1 MQLSSLEQRSLQRLE
16 GFWKV
21 VYHGSL
27 HDCVAKEK
35 SPRLSVFFGKL
46 ANQVAPSTPADF
58 KTVGRPIEIPVPVG
72 ELMRLPINVVVND
85 CRLAIDP
92 KVPLPSEGIGD
103 FDVELEAPNIRLI
116 DRFALSEDGEF
127 LIPLREGKTPEQ
139 GDVNAKSYYIAI
151 QAYGNP
157 YYLMIPCSEV
167 FRFFYCTSSRMANT
181 ILSTKILDP
190 NRYIINPAHTNV
202 DKKNP
207 RVAAVWLR
215 QWMLNQDRRHIARLF
230 FTPGAFEEA
239 ANIFLRAAGRC
250 SEDGQRFER
259 ALIAFPPAH
268 GRMNLKLIY
277 RTHMVDGHVSH
288 FVTRILRSDWA
299 MNFDAIHY
307 GRDNDN
313 ERVASDE
320 EREDLEEQSR
330 LGPPAVPKVGTE
342 ITSLVDEGADAA
354 ITQMELLDAD
364 FAARF
369 PELEKIPSP
378 KIPKQEQTSKGSDDR
393 RRVVVEGGSLLE
405 FCEKTEKKVVSTVL
419 VATNK
424 GDEIKQLRDAEEPP
438 QPLVDVPLAPETKLD
453 EIIRLLDEAERKR
466 EVIVQYLPVLKDRV
480 RYRSRILNRLPRK
493 HEGKAP
499 KWLFLNA
506 ERKETRLVLVAAL
519 RHKGQL
525 RYLIDFMHPKDASG
539 SSMLVLWDPEGLPL
553 PMASLRLAIE
563 GCISNISV
571 SLKDCVLLGPCC
583 GFRLSHSEGTRVSYQ
598 SLLYKIF
605 EYAKD
610 EMPLLID
617 PILRKAK
624 HKQD

>member
-1 MQLSSLEQRSLQRLE
+1 MRLE
-16 GFWKV
+16 GLWKV

-35 SPRLSVFFGKL
+35 TPRLSIFFGKL

-58 KTVGRPIEIPVPVG
+58 KTVGQPIEIPVPVG
-72 ELMRLPINVVVND
+72 ELMRLPINVVVNN

-92 KVPLPSEGIGD
+92 KLPLPSEEIGD
-103 FDVELEAPNIRLI
+103 FNVELEAANIRLI
-116 DRFALSEDGEF
+116 DRFASSEDGGF
-127 LIPLREGKTPEQ
+127 LIPLREGKTPAP
-139 GDVNAKSYYIAI
+139 GDENAKSYYVAI
-151 QAYGNP
+151 QAHGNP

-202 DKKNP
+202 DKNNP

-230 FTPGAFEEA
+230 FTPGAFDEA

-250 SEDGQRFER
+250 PEDGQYFER

-277 RTHMVDGHVSH
+277 RTRLVDGHVSH

-299 MNFDAIHY
+299 MDFDAIHY

-313 ERVASDE
+313 ERVACDE
-320 EREDLEEQSR
+320 EREGLEEQSR
-330 LGPPAVPKVGTE
+330 PGPPAVPEVGTE
-342 ITSLVDEGADAA
+342 ITSLVDEGADATL
-354 ITQMELLDAD
+354 TQMELADAD

-378 KIPKQEQTSKGSDDR
+378 KIPKQEQTSKGNDDR

-405 FCEKTEKKVVSTVL
+405 FCEETEKKLVSTIL
-419 VATNK
+419 VAVNK
-424 GDEIKQLRDAEEPP
+424 GDEIQSEQEENL
-438 QPLVDVPLAPETKLD
+438 PLESLSPSPHTKLD
-453 EIIRLLDEAERKR
+453 EILLLLDEAERAGAVKIDYKSVLDNR
-466 EVIVQYLPVLKDRV
+466 VI
-480 RYRSRILNRLPRK
+480 YRSRILNRLPRE

-499 KWLFLNA
+499 QWIFLDPS
-506 ERKETRLVLVAAL
+506 RKKTRPVLVAAL
-519 RHKGQL
+519 RYKGQL

-539 SSMLVLWDPEGLPL
+539 SSMLVLWDPEGHPL
-553 PMASLRLAIE
+553 PRRSLSLAIE

-571 SLKDCVLLGPCC
+571 SLKNCVLVGPCC
-583 GFRLSHSEGTRVSYQ
+583 GFRIKHSKGTSANYK
-598 SLLYKIF
+598 SLLGKIF
-605 EYAKD
+605 EPGRD
-610 EMPLLID
+610 EMHLLIN
-617 PILRKAK
+617 PPPRKAK
-624 HKQD
+624 SKCV